1 MLSLLRRVPDFCLLC
16 QGSRAPRRRRYG
28 DPDHNAELSFV
39 KGSWGTHRS
48 MQRSASQSPPSA
60 LFQRFLKHEKHRCI
74 SDFISFETFTDWLW
88 AKPDKTR
95 FPPNPCSS
103 PLVLSCTNLS
113 YSSSMFA
120 QLCSSCSFALQEIG
134 SCQPLALSWDVMHC
148 QSTPRNLTARA
159 SSNLLCNSPI
169 SWCSLLVLPST
180 DAMNWLISFSW
191 QILKK
196 KCWSFLGKTVWV
208 LRSGLVRSSCITL
221 SRVLH
226 VWEIPWNC
234 GASHH
239 GFTILSYNGFECE
252 LQSKATHECNC
263 QDKPTCRRSFSWQ
276 RSLTIGLFLR
286 LGLLVPHQSSSADF
300 HPKLFRVVIR
310 VAPAVRANRSG
321 YKRIISYMFF
331 FNPKWA
337 CLISCCGWRRQAAI
351 APFTFSLRSRGQN
364 AKIL

>member
-1 MLSLLRRVPDFCLLC
+1 MLLLLRRVPDFCLLC

-113 YSSSMFA
+113 YSSSMCA
-120 QLCSSCSFALQEIG
+120 QFCSSSSFALQEMG
-134 SCQPLALSWDVMHC
+134 SCQSLALSWDVMHC
-148 QSTPRNLTARA
+148 QLTPRNFRARA

-180 DAMNWLISFSW
+180 DAMNWLISFSSADS
-191 QILKK
+191 KK
-196 KCWSFLGKTVWV
+196 NVDHFLAK
-208 LRSGLVRSSCITL
+208 L
-221 SRVLH
+221 
-226 VWEIPWNC
+226 
-234 GASHH
+234 
-239 GFTILSYNGFECE
+239 FEC
-252 LQSKATHECNC
+252 
-263 QDKPTCRRSFSWQ
+263 
-276 RSLTIGLFLR
+276 
-286 LGLLVPHQSSSADF
+286 
-300 HPKLFRVVIR
+300 
-310 VAPAVRANRSG
+310 
-321 YKRIISYMFF
+321 
-331 FNPKWA
+331 
-337 CLISCCGWRRQAAI
+337 
-351 APFTFSLRSRGQN
+351 
-364 AKIL
+364 